1 MADSSMTATSGAAGE
16 KGKYFPSKPLS
27 FLKKAS
33 YGGGNFAANLMV
45 TTASSFITFFY
56 TNVAGIPIIAAGLI
70 LLVARLFD
78 GTTDLLMGIV
88 VDKTRT
94 RWGKARPWILWM
106 CIPYAVTLWLMFTSP
121 DIGETG
127 KIIWAGVTYILAQGI
142 IYTAMSV
149 PYNSMS
155 SLATENPDERTQLS
169 AYRTFFGYAGAL
181 IVSTFTTQFVAMLGD
196 TMLAWQIV
204 AIIYGVIGAAIYF
217 NVFLQLKEV
226 TGNEEEVKEA
236 AKEPLGKM
244 IKTLLTNKYWWF
256 TLLSIM
262 AGFVISGLMGGV
274 AYYAMYVL
282 NDFSI
287 LSLLMPS
294 SFLPIMIGSMVLA
307 PLAHRL
313 GKRRMALIGIG
324 VSIIGQFICIA
335 FATNVPGYM
344 AGLVVRGFGTA
355 GLMIPVF
362 AMIGDSAEYG
372 YLKTGVRSEGMAFS
386 AVGFAEKVGSG
397 LGGVILTSIMAA
409 GGFDAEL
416 PVQSASAIDSI
427 IMVMNYVPLV
437 LLVIS
442 AIFIWLYRLDRILPK
457 MVEEA
462 KHTEQAEAQ
471 LKADEAVAIEEGETG
486 GTDVAALQDLD
497 DGEAARG
504 ELSELESGGKE
515 PSGSG
520 DRPDGEDDSGAGNRG

>member
-1 MADSSMTATSGAAGE
+1 MSE

-27 FLKKAS
+27 FFKKAS

-70 LLVARLFD
+70 LLIARLFD
-78 GTTDLLMGIV
+78 GTTDLLMGVV

-106 CIPYAVTLWLMFTSP
+106 CIPYAITLWLMFTSP

-142 IYTAMSV
+142 IYTAISV

-204 AIIYGVIGAAIYF
+204 AIIYGVIGGAIYF

-226 TGNEEEVKEA
+226 TGSEADVKQA

-262 AGFVISGLMGGV
+262 SGFVISGLMGGV

-282 NDFSI
+282 NDFNI

-294 SFLPIMIGSMVLA
+294 SFLPIMIGSLVLA

-335 FATNVPGYM
+335 FALNVPGYM
-344 AGLVVRGFGTA
+344 FGLVVRGFGTA
-355 GLMIPVF
+355 GLMIPIF

-416 PVQSASAIDSI
+416 MVQPDTAIDSI
-427 IMVMNYVPLV
+427 IMVMNYIPLV

-442 AIFIWLYRLDRILPK
+442 GIFVWLYKLDRILPG
-457 MVEEA
+457 MIEEA
-462 KHTEQAEAQ
+462 EKKEKSDEAAKM

-486 GTDVAALQDLD
+486 GEDAAAIEDLD
-497 DGEAARG
+497 Q
-504 ELSELESGGKE
+504 LEGAEYE
-515 PSGSG
+515 PPH
-520 DRPDGEDDSGAGNRG
+520 DEQK